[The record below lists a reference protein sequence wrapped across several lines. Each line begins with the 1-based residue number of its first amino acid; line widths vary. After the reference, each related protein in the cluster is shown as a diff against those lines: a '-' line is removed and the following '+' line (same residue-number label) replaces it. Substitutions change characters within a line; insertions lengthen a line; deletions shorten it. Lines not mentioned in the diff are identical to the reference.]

1 MSKLKAE
8 DFKDLNVGPFAKKLN
23 EVTDLEFLS
32 ELEQNEKIG
41 KNRVTVIEAINI
53 RQGVVLDLA
62 TPAKGEDG
70 VEVTNEEIDLS
81 DDEQHDSS
89 GEKGDEGE
97 NGIPAPPIGDGMLSE
112 KPITEGPTGTPGT
125 PGPKGIQYESEEEVL
140 QKEDEVEKDG
150 GALREESNVE
160 KIRRVRLE
168 LDRILQYSEG
178 HFRIDEGV
186 NKSIFRSKAWLG
198 KMLHFEG
205 ADNPYEVGKIKDA
218 KEIPATAE
226 KNEGT
231 EFTIARRNFGMKNV
245 LDAIQELRGDMHQVS
260 EDIKGISTVNDESN
274 ACCVQAW
281 VNICE
286 AKFELGAQLSKMR
299 IK

>member
-70 VEVTNEEIDLS
+70 VEETKEDIDLS
-81 DDEQHDSS
+81 DDEQKETVET
-89 GEKGDEGE
+89 GPGIVYGKVEYKG
-97 NGIPAPPIGDGMLSE
+97 
-112 KPITEGPTGTPGT
+112 
-125 PGPKGIQYESEEEVL
+125 EEEVL

-186 NKSIFRSKAWLG
+186 NKSIFKSKAWLG
-198 KMLHFEG
+198 KMLHCEG

-245 LDAIQELRGDMHQVS
+245 LDAIQELRGDMDQVS